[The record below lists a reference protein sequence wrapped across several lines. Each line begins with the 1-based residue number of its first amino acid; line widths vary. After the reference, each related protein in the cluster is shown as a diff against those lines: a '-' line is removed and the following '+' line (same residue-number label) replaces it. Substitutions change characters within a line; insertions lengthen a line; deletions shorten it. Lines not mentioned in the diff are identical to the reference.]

1 MLVQLLPRLRQLQAV
16 SIPRKEGKSAFRL
29 HLGDLLTKV
38 RLGDVEIFRRLR
50 NTAGTGYFDKI
61 ADLLYR
67 HVQHLLFF
75 YSIPN
80 FPVCKWF

>member
-16 SIPRKEGKSAFRL
+16 SIAGKEGKAAFRL
-29 HLGDLLTKV
+29 HLGDLLTEIG
-38 RLGDVEIFRRLR
+38 LGDVEIFRSLR

-67 HVQHLLFF
+67 HVQHLPFF
-75 YSIPN
+75 LSFYPHFSRL
-80 FPVCKWF
+80 